1 MSIPRKTKKTQHR
14 ALAKLDRVPLPV
26 EAARIGATGWQ
37 VTRTGARVVTKL
49 AGRGSLQQKVVKQ
62 LPQAFADLGPTYVK
76 FGQIIAS
83 SPGAFGEPVSR
94 EFRSLL
100 DAVPPADSDAVHKLF
115 REELGDEPTSL
126 FKSFDEKPFASA
138 SIAQVHYATLHSGE
152 EVVVKIQRPGIRRRV
167 AADLQILKRG
177 AQLVELAKLGRRLS
191 AQDVVADFADNLA
204 EELDF
209 RLEAQSMDAWLA
221 HMHASPLGKN
231 IRVPQVYW
239 DLTSERVLT
248 MERITGVRIDDVA
261 AIRKKGFDGTELVKA
276 LLFSLFEGGLR
287 HGLFH
292 GDLHAGNL
300 YVDDEGKIVFFD
312 FGIMGRIDPRTRW
325 LLRELVHALLVK
337 KDHATAGK
345 IVVMMGAVGTVEPE
359 AQAAKDLEKF
369 ATPLTVTSLGDLSYA
384 EIGKQLSALADAYDV
399 KLPREL
405 VLIGKQFLYVE
416 RYMKLLAPRWQMMS
430 DPQLTGY
437 FANFMVE
444 ISREHTADERLRGE
458 SNRRSRGLVADP
470 NGHSQSGDPDNPV
483 DIHYED
489 MGDPND
495 PAVVLIMGLGAQLL
509 LWRKGFCEKLVN
521 QGLRVIRFDNR
532 DVGLSTKLPGTSFRR
547 ATAAPDGA
555 VVHRPAQ
562 SRGVHPRGHGRRR
575 RRTAR
580 PPRDRPGTCGRRL
593 DGRHDRAGLRR
604 TAPRTHQDARR
615 DLLQQQP
622 TGAAAA
628 GTAPAAAILQ
638 RPRRTRRVRRSSRT
652 RCASTRSS
660 AARATRR
667 PRTVSAPTRS
677 RAMTVP
683 TTRPGWRG
691 ISRRSWAAAACCA
704 TTGRS
709 RCRRW

>member
-1 MSIPRKTKKTQHR
+1 MSTTKHR
-14 ALAKLDRVPLPV
+14 EVAKLDRVPLPV

-49 AGRGSLQQKVVKQ
+49 AGRGSLQQKVIKQ
-62 LPQAFADLGPTYVK
+62 IPQTFADLGPHLRQVRPDHRV
-76 FGQIIAS
+76 QPRRVRRAD
-83 SPGAFGEPVSR
+83 VSR

-100 DAVPPADSDAVHKLF
+100 DRVPPADTDEVHKLF
-115 REELGDEPTSL
+115 NEELGDEPANL
-126 FKSFDEKPFASA
+126 FKTFDEEPFASA
-138 SIAQVHYATLHSGE
+138 SIAQVHYATLHTGE

-209 RLEAQSMDAWLA
+209 RLEAQSMDAWVS

-248 MERITGVRIDDVA
+248 MERIQGVRIDDVA
-261 AIRKKGFDGTELVKA
+261 AIRKAGFDGTELVKA
-276 LLFSLFEGGLR
+276 LLFSVFEGGLR

-300 YVDDEGKIVFFD
+300 YVDDDGKIVFFD
-312 FGIMGRIDPRTRW
+312 FGIMGRVDPRTRW
-325 LLRELVHALLVK
+325 LLRELVYALLVK
-337 KDHATAGK
+337 KDHAAAGK
-345 IVVMMGAVGTVEPE
+345 IVVLMGAVGNVKPGGRGRQGPGEVRHP
-359 AQAAKDLEKF
+359 ADHDSRW
-369 ATPLTVTSLGDLSYA
+369 ATCRYA
-384 EIGKQLSALADAYDV
+384 EIGKQLSTLADAYDV

-416 RYMKLLAPRWQMMS
+416 RYMKLLAPKWQMMS

-444 ISREHTADERLRGE
+444 VSREHKI
-458 SNRRSRGLVADP
+458 RRRRRGLSGCRSARAP
-470 NGHSQSGDPDNPV
+470 PRSGDL
-483 DIHYED
+483 DIYYED

-495 PAVVLIMGLGAQLL
+495 PAVLLIMGLGAQLL

-521 QGLRVIRFDNR
+521 QGLRVIRYDNR
-532 DVGLSTKLPGTSFRR
+532 DVGLSSKVERQAHRR
-547 ATAAPDGA
+547 EAGAADGA
-555 VVHRPAQ
+555 VVPGQAQ
-562 SRGVHPRGHGRRR
+562 PGGVHA
-575 RRTAR
+575 RRTWPTT
-580 PPRDRPGTCGRRL
+580 PPRCWTTCGIEKAHIVGASMGGMIAQIFAARYQ
-593 DGRHDRAGLRR
+593 HR
-604 TAPRTHQDARR
+604 TKTLGG

-622 TGAAAA
+622 GAAAA
-628 GTAPAAAILQ
+628 ARPQATARHHA
-638 RPRRTRRVRRSSRT
+638 RGRRTP
-652 RCASTRSS
+652 
-660 AARATRR
+660 RATAVIANAVSGQQDHRQPGLPGARGAGARR
-667 PRTVSAPTRS
+667 RRS
-677 RAMTVP
+677 RATTGP
-683 TTRPGWRG
+683 TTPRAWPGT
-691 ISRRSWAAAACCA
+691 SARSSAAAACCT

-709 RCRRW
+709 PRRPW